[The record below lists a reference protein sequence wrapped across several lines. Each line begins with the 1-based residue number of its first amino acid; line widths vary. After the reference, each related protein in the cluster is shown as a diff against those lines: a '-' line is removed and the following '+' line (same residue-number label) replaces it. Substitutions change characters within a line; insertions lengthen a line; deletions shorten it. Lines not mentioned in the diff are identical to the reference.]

1 MNMSDNYTPVSFA
14 VSADMQSFID
24 AAQVVARDVDMDK
37 VSQRD
42 GQASLDHALQ
52 AVSALQVDALLESLG
67 ADERD
72 PVLLQLAHTLGAAR
86 PEAAW
91 QGLLAAL
98 ERPLWQALGEPFAK
112 AQTGRIAWP
121 VGATDTTSDGSPRWV
136 VWSPAST
143 LTSDVIWLL
152 QTEGDRMAGPYTLAD
167 LQTAFDVTVEEPV
180 MGLPSGQ
187 ALWIRTKAAT
197 QWAPQTGL
205 ALPTP
210 GMAEA
215 ARHQHQ
221 VLLAGL
227 LVGMTQRVSQAA
239 YAYAKTR
246 QSGGK
251 PIMQHQAVALRLA
264 DIAMNQ
270 QALWLYVQAC
280 FGGDKA
286 GTTLSIGHV
295 HELASR
301 VTRDGVQVAGAHGFV
316 EGLPFKRL
324 FEQTRTVLTALRA
337 TAPAQPQ

>member
-1 MNMSDNYTPVSFA
+1 MNMSDNNCPVSFA
-14 VSADMQSFID
+14 VSADMQAFID
-24 AAQVVARDVDMDK
+24 AAQVVARDVDMDS

-42 GQASLDHALQ
+42 SRASLDQALQ
-52 AVSALQVDALLESLG
+52 AIAALHVDALLESLN

-72 PVLLQLAHTLGAAR
+72 AVLLQLAHTLGAAR

-98 ERPLWQALGEPFAK
+98 ERPLWQALGEPFAN
-112 AQTGRIAWP
+112 AQSGRIAWP
-121 VGATDTTSDGSPRWV
+121 VATEDATPDSAPRWV
-136 VWSPAST
+136 VWSPAGQLKSE
-143 LTSDVIWLL
+143 VIWLL
-152 QTEGDRMAGPYTLAD
+152 QTEGDRMVGPYTLAD
-167 LQTAFDVTVEEPV
+167 LQTAFDVTVEASP
-180 MGLPSGQ
+180 MGCPAGL
-187 ALWIRTKAAT
+187 ALWIRTKPAT
-197 QWAPQTGL
+197 KWALQAGL
-205 ALPTP
+205 ALPTS
-210 GMAEA
+210 GMAQA
-215 ARHQHQ
+215 ARHQHE

-227 LVGMTQRVSQAA
+227 LAGMTQRVGQVA

-280 FGGDKA
+280 FGGDLA
-286 GTTLSIGHV
+286 GMTLSTSHV

-337 TAPAQPQ
+337 LAPAQAQ